1 MALGSCATRGGAIGQ
16 RTAGERRSA
25 GPRALARHPSFCYP
39 LSPTTEVL
47 PFTGAAKR
55 KVTGTHMALNMR
67 QELRMSQQLRMTP
80 QLQQAIKLLQLSRM
94 ELQDLV
100 RGELLENPLLDE
112 SQELGTSNDE
122 PVTSVEMQDGLDN
135 QRDEAPETRTRN
147 EQATEELKVDDG
159 PKDNFDWEAYLE
171 NYSYAPA
178 TGSGVRVENEDLPS
192 LEATASRPETL
203 AEHLEWQIRMSDF
216 SLAEEEI
223 AEHVVR
229 NLSPV
234 GYLRDVT
241 VPQIARR
248 TGYSVLRVEEVL
260 RRIQSLDPVSIGAR
274 NLAEAL
280 WIQANHPDDPI
291 EDPLVRAIIAKHLGN
306 LEKRAYP
313 AIARDMGEQV
323 EEVYEAAKVIMGLEP
338 RPARAY
344 ASEEPQYIVPD
355 VHIHKIGD
363 EYVITLNDDG
373 LPKLKISGF
382 YRGAIGQSREAKEY
396 ITERLRSAQ
405 WLIRSI
411 QQRQRTI
418 LKVTKSILKFQ
429 REFFDKG
436 VEHLRPLILKD
447 VADDIEMHESTVSRV
462 TTNKY
467 VHTPQGIFELKY
479 FFNAGISRSNGE
491 ELASEAVKTK
501 IKQIIENENPRRP
514 YSDQKLV
521 ELLGGD
527 GIDIARRTVAKYRE
541 QLGLLSSSKRRR
553 LF

>member
-1 MALGSCATRGGAIGQ
+1 
-16 RTAGERRSA
+16 
-25 GPRALARHPSFCYP
+25 
-39 LSPTTEVL
+39 
-47 PFTGAAKR
+47 
-55 KVTGTHMALNMR
+55 MALNMR
-67 QELRMSQQLRMTP
+67 QELRMSQQLVMTP
-80 QLQQAIKLLQLSRM
+80 QLQQAIKLLQLSRI

-112 SQELGTSNDE
+112 SQELGSGGDE
-122 PVTSVEMQDGLDN
+122 PVSSVEMQDSLEMNRGQDGN
-135 QRDEAPETRTRN
+135 T
-147 EQATEELKVDDG
+147 EQTTQQAEQQAQAELKVDDG

-171 NYSYAPA
+171 NNSYAPS
-178 TGSGVRVENEDLPS
+178 TGPGVRVDNDEMPS

-203 AEHLEWQIRMSDF
+203 AEHLEWQVRLTNF
-216 SLAEEEI
+216 TLVEEEI
-223 AEHVVR
+223 AEYVIQS
-229 NLSPV
+229 LSGA
-234 GYLRDVT
+234 GYLRDVS

-248 TGYSVLRVEEVL
+248 AGYSVMRVEQVL
-260 RRIQSLDPVSIGAR
+260 RKIQSLDPISVAAR

-280 WIQANHPDDPI
+280 WIQTGHPDAPI
-291 EDPLVRAIIAKHLGN
+291 EDPLVRGIICKHLDK
-306 LEKRAYP
+306 LERNAYQ
-313 AIARDMGEQV
+313 AVARDMDEPL
-323 EEVYEAAKVIMGLEP
+323 EEVFEAAKVIMTLEP

-344 ASEEPQYIVPD
+344 ASEEPHYIVPD
-355 VHIHKIGD
+355 VYIQKIGD
-363 EYVITLNDDG
+363 EYVVTLNDDG

-382 YRGAIGQSREAKEY
+382 YRGAMGTNREAKEY

-418 LKVTKSILKFQ
+418 LKVAKSILKFQ

-436 VEHLRPLILKD
+436 VEFLRPLILKD
-447 VADDIEMHESTVSRV
+447 VAEDIQMHESTVSRV

-501 IKQIIENENPRRP
+501 IKQLIDHEEARRP

-521 ELLGGD
+521 ELLKGD

-541 QLGLLSSSKRRR
+541 QLGILSSSKRRR

>member
-1 MALGSCATRGGAIGQ
+1 
-16 RTAGERRSA
+16 
-25 GPRALARHPSFCYP
+25 
-39 LSPTTEVL
+39 
-47 PFTGAAKR
+47 
-55 KVTGTHMALNMR
+55 MALNMR
-67 QELRMSQQLRMTP
+67 QELRMSQQLVMTP
-80 QLQQAIKLLQLSRM
+80 QLQQAIKLLQLSRI

-100 RGELLENPLLDE
+100 RSELLENPLLDD
-112 SQELGTSNDE
+112 SQELGSSNDE
-122 PVTSVEMQDGLDN
+122 VVTSVEMQDGLDN
-135 QRDEAPETRTRN
+135 QRDDGASREVPQSEV
-147 EQATEELKVDDG
+147 KVDEN

-178 TGSGVRVENEDLPS
+178 TGPGVRVDNEDMPS

-203 AEHLEWQIRMSDF
+203 AEHLMWQIRLTNF
-216 SLAEEEI
+216 TPEEEEI
-223 AEHVVR
+223 AEFIVR
-229 NLSPV
+229 SLSPA

-241 VPQIARR
+241 IPQLARR
-248 TGYSVLRVEEVL
+248 SGYAVMRVEEVL
-260 RRIQSLDPVSIGAR
+260 RRIQSLDPISIGAR

-280 WIQANHPDDPI
+280 WIQANHPDEPI
-291 EDPLVRAIIAKHLGN
+291 EDPLVQAIICKHLAN
-306 LEKRAYP
+306 LEKRAYQ
-313 AIARDMGEQV
+313 AIARDVGEAV
-323 EEVYEAAKVIMGLEP
+323 EEVYEAAKVIMSLEP

-355 VHIHKIGD
+355 VYIQKVAE
-363 EYVITLNDDG
+363 EYVVTLNDDG

-382 YRGAIGQSREAKEY
+382 YRGAMGSSREAKEY
-396 ITERLRSAQ
+396 ISERLRSAQ

-418 LKVTKSILKFQ
+418 LKVAKSILKFQ

-447 VADDIEMHESTVSRV
+447 VAEDIQMHESTVSRV

-501 IKQIIENENPRRP
+501 IKSLIENEDNRRP

-521 ELLGGD
+521 ELLKAD

>member
-1 MALGSCATRGGAIGQ
+1 
-16 RTAGERRSA
+16 
-25 GPRALARHPSFCYP
+25 
-39 LSPTTEVL
+39 
-47 PFTGAAKR
+47 
-55 KVTGTHMALNMR
+55 MR
-67 QELRMSQQLRMTP
+67 QELRMSQQLVMTP
-80 QLQQAIKLLQLSRM
+80 QLQQAIKLLQLSRI

-100 RGELLENPLLDE
+100 RSELLENPLLDE
-112 SQELGTSNDE
+112 SQELGSSNDE
-122 PVTSVEMQDGLDN
+122 PVTAVEMQDGLDN
-135 QRDEAPETRTRN
+135 QPDGERAVGSEKM
-147 EQATEELKVDDG
+147 EEVKVDEG

-171 NYSYAPA
+171 NYSSSPS
-178 TGSGVRVENEDLPS
+178 TSSGIRVDNEDMPS
-192 LEATASRPETL
+192 LEATATRPETL
-203 AEHLEWQIRMSDF
+203 ADHLMWQIRLSDF
-216 SLAEEEI
+216 DEVEEELAEYI
-223 AEHVVR
+223 VQ
-229 NLSPV
+229 NLSPA

-241 VPQIARR
+241 APQIARR
-248 TGYSVLRVEEVL
+248 SGYSVLRVEEVL
-260 RRIQSLDPVSIGAR
+260 RKVQSLDPISIGAR

-280 WIQANHPDDPI
+280 WIQVNHPDDPI
-291 EDPLVRAIIAKHLGN
+291 EDPLVRGIICKHLGN
-306 LEKRAYP
+306 LERRAYP
-313 AIARDMGEQV
+313 AVARDMGEAI
-323 EEVYEAAKVIMGLEP
+323 EEVYEASKLIMALEP

-344 ASEEPQYIVPD
+344 AAEEPQYIVPD
-355 VHIHKIGD
+355 VYIQRVGT
-363 EYVITLNDDG
+363 EYVVTLNDDG

-382 YRGAIGQSREAKEY
+382 YRGAMGTNREAKEY

-418 LKVTKSILKFQ
+418 MKVAKSILKFQ

-447 VADDIEMHESTVSRV
+447 VADDIQMHESTVSRV

-501 IKQIIENENPRRP
+501 IKLLIDHEDSRRP

-521 ELLGGD
+521 ELLKAD

-541 QLGLLSSSKRRR
+541 QLGVLSSSKRRR